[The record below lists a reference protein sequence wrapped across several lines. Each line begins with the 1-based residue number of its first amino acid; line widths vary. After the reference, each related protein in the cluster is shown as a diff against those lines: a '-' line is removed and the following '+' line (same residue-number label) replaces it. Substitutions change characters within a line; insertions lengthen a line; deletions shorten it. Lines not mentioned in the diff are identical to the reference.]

1 MRRRTFG
8 HTDLETSAVGFGT
21 WALGSDWWGEH
32 EAPEALVARA
42 LDLGI
47 TFFDTGDTYGQ
58 GLNEELVGEALER
71 SGRPRD
77 AYELSTKFGY
87 VLDAERKGDKESER
101 PHDWSPEHTRR
112 SLENSLRRLRTD
124 YVDLYQLHNP
134 RMDGIEADAL
144 FTELEALKAEG
155 KLRHYGIALGP
166 KIGWRDEGVHALA
179 ERSGMAS
186 LQTVYNLLEQAPGAE
201 FLELAEAYG
210 VGVIA
215 RVPTSSGLLE
225 GHLTPD
231 HTFEGNDHRRHRP
244 RSWLIEGLQKVDQL
258 GFLTRDGDR
267 TLAQAAF
274 KYVLAAAGHRLRDP
288 HGQHRRPAR
297 GVGGRRRRFGARPR
311 RGRARPRRRAV
322 RRGLRPRGSR
332 RGLSRQLARLGER
345 RQPAGPARPG
355 ERERR
360 GRHAEL
366 QRLRQPVAEREARR
380 RGAREHVA
388 GAGRVDDGGCVERR
402 HADRPVAEVGHDAVV
417 AAGHGD
423 RRGAQR
429 AAARGRLGRI
439 VGAEQ
444 RGRCRRAGRRDQRGV
459 RATRSSAARAASA
472 VVSRSRKFGS

>member
-8 HTDLETSAVGFGT
+8 NTELETSAVGFGT

-32 EAPEALVARA
+32 EDPDALVARA
-42 LDLGI
+42 LDLGV

-58 GLNEELVGEALER
+58 GLNEELVGQALER

-77 AYELSTKFGY
+77 AYRAVDEVRLRARRRAHRAT
-87 VLDAERKGDKESER
+87 R
-101 PHDWSPEHTRR
+101 SPSARTTGRRQHTRR
-112 SLENSLRRLRTD
+112 ALEHSLRRLRTD

-144 FTELEALKAEG
+144 FAELEALKAEG

-179 ERSGMAS
+179 ERPGLTS

-258 GFLTRDGDR
+258 GFLTRDGER

-274 KYVLAAAGHRLRDP
+274 KYVLAQPAIGCVIHTVNTAAQLEEWAAAGTDD
-288 HGQHRRPAR
+288 
-297 GVGGRRRRFGARPR
+297 GARPR
-311 RGRARPRRRAV
+311 RGRARARRRALRGGLRPRRAGLRRAV
-322 RRGLRPRGSR
+322 RLGLGRRARSR
-332 RGLSRQLARLGER
+332 RPASTRGTWRSASSTSAWAPSTARTRPSTPRTRWRPSRA
-345 RQPAGPARPG
+345 
-355 ERERR
+355 
-360 GRHAEL
+360 
-366 QRLRQPVAEREARR
+366 
-380 RGAREHVA
+380 RGASA
-388 GAGRVDDGGCVERR
+388 G
-402 HADRPVAEVGHDAVV
+402 
-417 AAGHGD
+417 
-423 RRGAQR
+423 R
-429 AAARGRLGRI
+429 AAA
-439 VGAEQ
+439 A
-444 RGRCRRAGRRDQRGV
+444 AGWS
-459 RATRSSAARAASA
+459 TR
-472 VVSRSRKFGS
+472 